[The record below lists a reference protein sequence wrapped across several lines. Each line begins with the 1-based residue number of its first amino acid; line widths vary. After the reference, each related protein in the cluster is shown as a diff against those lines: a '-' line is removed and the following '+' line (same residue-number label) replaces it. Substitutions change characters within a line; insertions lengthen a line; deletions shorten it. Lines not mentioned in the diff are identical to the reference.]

1 MASITTFF
9 GTQGGGGSVSGTAT
23 RVAFFGG
30 TPGNPSTTL
39 DDSEEL
45 VWDDSNSRLSVGFPG
60 TVDSTLTISGNG
72 ASDATS
78 SLEVRTNPAY
88 GDLLLFRVYNNGRI
102 DSRMLDSSEALT
114 SNVAF
119 GINAGSSI
127 TTGLGNTSVGAFSL
141 TSLTQ
146 GNNNS
151 SFGAAALDKVTTGS
165 SNSAFGASSLPLI
178 QAANYNSGFGA
189 QTLQL
194 NVSGENNTAAGYAA
208 LNNTTA
214 SDNSAFGA
222 NSMIANSTGERN
234 SAHGSSSLASNQTT
248 SDNTA
253 AGHRSLGA
261 SQGGGGNTAI
271 GSYSGYYRG
280 AGFSLNQNC
289 TNCTYVG
296 FDSRASA
303 VGVNNEI
310 VIGYGAIGGGSN
322 TVTIGNTSVTDTII
336 RGNVRLSDPS
346 DIVIG
351 GTTGTK
357 IGSTASEKLS
367 LWGKT
372 PIVQPTTAGGSAT
385 VASPGAGNTIKTDDT
400 FDGYTLAQ
408 VVRALRNIGVLQ

>member
-30 TPGNPSTTL
+30 TPGTASTTL
-39 DDSEEL
+39 DDSANLE
-45 VWDDSNSRLSVGFPG
+45 WDDTNSRLSVGDAT
-60 TVDSTLTISGNG
+60 TVPSTVTIAGAG

-78 SLEVRTNPAY
+78 ALEVRTDGSY

-114 SNVAF
+114 NNVAF

-141 TSLTQ
+141 TLLTQ

-151 SFGAAALDKVTTGS
+151 SFGAASLDKVTTGS

-194 NVSGENNTAAGYAA
+194 NISGENNTAAGYAA
-208 LNNTTA
+208 LNSTTS

-222 NSMIANSTGERN
+222 NSMITNSTGERN
-234 SAHGSSSLASNQTT
+234 SAHGSNSLASNQTT
-248 SDNTA
+248 SDNAA
-253 AGHRSLGA
+253 AGYRSLGA

-280 AGFSLNQNC
+280 AGFSLNQTC
-289 TNCTYVG
+289 TNCVYIG
-296 FDSRASA
+296 FESRASA
-303 VGVNNEI
+303 AGVNNEI
-310 VIGYGAIGGGSN
+310 VIGRGAVGGGSN
-322 TVTIGNTSVTDTII
+322 TVTIGNTSITDTII
-336 RGNVRLSDPS
+336 RGNLTLFDPS
-346 DIVIG
+346 DIIVG
-351 GTTGTK
+351 TTTGTK
-357 IGSTASEKLS
+357 IGTAPTQKLAFY
-367 LWGKT
+367 GDT
-372 PIVQPTTAGGSAT
+372 PIVQPSTSIASAAAAHGSGAAVKEDSTFGNYTIGQIVTALQ
-385 VASPGAGNTIKTDDT
+385 
-400 FDGYTLAQ
+400 TLGLLA
-408 VVRALRNIGVLQ
+408 